1 MKRLSLQL
9 MACALALA
17 VAGLLGWGLLPH
29 ANHGSIDFRWGMLA
43 TGNGQDPDGSN
54 RWFRQDSYHLGKGT
68 RTRGE
73 VYRIK
78 VGRVYVSMGVEHI
91 NPNVT
96 PSEAEE

>member
-1 MKRLSLQL
+1 MKQLSLQL
-9 MACALALA
+9 MGGALALA
-17 VAGLLGWGLLPH
+17 VAGLVGWAGWLH
-29 ANHGSIDFRWGMLA
+29 ANHGSIDFQWGRLA
-43 TGNGQDPDGSN
+43 TANGQDVDGSN

-78 VGRVYVSMGVEHI
+78 VGRVYVSLGVEHI